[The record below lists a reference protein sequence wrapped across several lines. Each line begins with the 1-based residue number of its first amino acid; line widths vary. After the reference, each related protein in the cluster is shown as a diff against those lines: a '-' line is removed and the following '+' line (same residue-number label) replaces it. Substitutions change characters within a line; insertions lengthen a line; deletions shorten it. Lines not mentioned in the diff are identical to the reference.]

1 MKLLPSKL
9 GYSENAPASGFTTYQ
24 PAACAIIP
32 RIHVPRIPIR
42 MSPFTLKWCNTA
54 IIRSPT
60 SASINGGLFTGPRST
75 SVELLATVIPAPFRP
90 IMVINSPIPAV
101 IPYLR
106 LSGISLTSFSLK
118 FVRDRRM
125 NAIPSTNT
133 AARAIVHGFLIPASA
148 IGIQT
153 E

>member
-1 MKLLPSKL
+1 M
-9 GYSENAPASGFTTYQ
+9 FT
-24 PAACAIIP
+24 A
-32 RIHVPRIPIR
+32 
-42 MSPFTLKWCNTA
+42 
-54 IIRSPT
+54 
-60 SASINGGLFTGPRST
+60 PRST
-75 SVELLATVIPAPFRP
+75 SVAELATVIPAPFRP
-90 IMVINSPIPAV
+90 MIVINRPIPAV

-125 NAIPSTNT
+125 NAIPSINT
-133 AARAIVHGFLIPASA
+133 AARAIVHGLLIPAFA